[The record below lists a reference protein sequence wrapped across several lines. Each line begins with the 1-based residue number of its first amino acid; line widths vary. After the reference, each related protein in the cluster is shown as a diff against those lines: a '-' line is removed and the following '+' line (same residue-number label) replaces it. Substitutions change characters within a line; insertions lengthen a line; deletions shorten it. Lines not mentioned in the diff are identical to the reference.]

1 MRGEATI
8 IMRGINH
15 YYINNRG
22 ANFPHLQQMA
32 ELRRNQRAEIGRRHV
47 MAHYAAASVRFC
59 CHLAHPDQRRN
70 MSDTPWNRDPRPLLL
85 TKNVTG
91 SCTSPSYW
99 CVRIKETRPGC
110 PHSNPNTSPY
120 LFQASFRRGQNGE
133 ESLFERGEGYT
144 EISRRLVYQ
153 FSKNDSNWRGEASK
167 KGEGMGERDRERER
181 ERERNPTVGFLSESA
196 EPLWNSTAYLV
207 YSKIFKL
214 TEYALFVL
222 TLRMCLLESYKSVT
236 TTTFSKVWT
245 FSSLRTR
252 PMSSSSK
259 TFDRFVLVT
268 VHPPYFS
275 INFTKGSFPR
285 LLMAVVLRQ
294 EL

>member
-1 MRGEATI
+1 
-8 IMRGINH
+8 
-15 YYINNRG
+15 
-22 ANFPHLQQMA
+22 MA
-32 ELRRNQRAEIGRRHV
+32 ELRRNQRAEIGRRRV
-47 MAHYAAASVRFC
+47 MAHYICSRFSPFLLSSRPSRPRTEHVRYT
-59 CHLAHPDQRRN
+59 LKPG
-70 MSDTPWNRDPRPLLL
+70 P
-85 TKNVTG
+85 
-91 SCTSPSYW
+91 TSPILNEKCHGFLY
-99 CVRIKETRPGC
+99 VPFQL
-110 PHSNPNTSPY
+110 TSKDGGDKARLPPPK
-120 LFQASFRRGQNGE
+120 QD
-133 ESLFERGEGYT
+133 SLFISSKFEAGAKWTREIIWEGRGLYWNIQKIVSILQKWLELARRAKQERALERGIE
-144 EISRRLVYQ
+144 
-153 FSKNDSNWRGEASK
+153 RG
-167 KGEGMGERDRERER
+167 RER

-196 EPLWNSTAYLV
+196 EPLWNSAAYLV

-214 TEYALFVL
+214 TQYALFVL

-252 PMSSSSK
+252 PISSSSK

>member
-1 MRGEATI
+1 MNYSTR
-8 IMRGINH
+8 INH
-15 YYINNRG
+15 YYKNNGG

-47 MAHYAAASVRFC
+47 MAHYAATLVRFC

-70 MSDTPWNRDPRPLLL
+70 ISDTPWNRDPRALLL

-99 CVRIKETRPGC
+99 CVRMKETRP
-110 PHSNPNTSPY
+110 T
-120 LFQASFRRGQNGE
+120 
-133 ESLFERGEGYT
+133 
-144 EISRRLVYQ
+144 
-153 FSKNDSNWRGEASK
+153 
-167 KGEGMGERDRERER
+167 DRIR
-181 ERERNPTVGFLSESA
+181 
-196 EPLWNSTAYLV
+196 
-207 YSKIFKL
+207 
-214 TEYALFVL
+214 LFVL

-245 FSSLRTR
+245 FSSLRIR

>member
-1 MRGEATI
+1 MKPGPTSPTLNEKCHGFLYVPFLLMCKDEGDKARWPPPPPTPTRFLIYFKQVWAGGKMEKRAYLRGERAI
-8 IMRGINH
+8 LKHPEDWCINSPKMTWTDE
-15 YYINNRG
+15 
-22 ANFPHLQQMA
+22 A
-32 ELRRNQRAEIGRRHV
+32 RRAKKERALEREI
-47 MAHYAAASVRFC
+47 
-59 CHLAHPDQRRN
+59 
-70 MSDTPWNRDPRPLLL
+70 
-85 TKNVTG
+85 
-91 SCTSPSYW
+91 
-99 CVRIKETRPGC
+99 
-110 PHSNPNTSPY
+110 
-120 LFQASFRRGQNGE
+120 
-133 ESLFERGEGYT
+133 ERG
-144 EISRRLVYQ
+144 
-153 FSKNDSNWRGEASK
+153 
-167 KGEGMGERDRERER
+167 R
-181 ERERNPTVGFLSESA
+181 ERERNPTVGLLSESA

-222 TLRMCLLESYKSVT
+222 TLSMCLLESYKSVT

-252 PMSSSSK
+252 PMSSSGEI
-259 TFDRFVLVT
+259 FDRFVLVT